1 MSGKGK
7 ERFVSRL
14 VTPGEPLCAPEEFM
28 PGPGTYTDDGHVRA
42 AQLGITSYDFK
53 ARVVSVKPVTGHPRV
68 PRTGDVVLGVVVN
81 IRDELATLKIVAD
94 EKGENYSGTYT
105 GILHVS
111 QVSTRYVKVVEEAVK
126 MGDLVKVKI
135 LRDSAPYQLTLKD
148 ARLGVVAAAC
158 SNCGG
163 LLVKTLAGQLK
174 CPRCGSVERRKTA
187 PDYLFVERRRRG
199 RRGSG
204 KR

>member
-1 MSGKGK
+1 MSGETG
-7 ERFVSRL
+7 ERFASRL

-28 PGPGTYTDDGHVRA
+28 PGPGTYVDDGHVRA
-42 AQLGITSYDFK
+42 AQLGVASYDLK
-53 ARVVSVKPVTGHPRV
+53 NRIVTVKPLTSQPRI

-94 EKGENYSGTYT
+94 DKGENYSGTYT

-163 LLVKTLAGQLK
+163 LLVKTSSGQLK

-187 PDYLFVERRRRG
+187 PDYMFVERRRRG
-199 RRGSG
+199 RGSG
-204 KR
+204 RK

>member
-1 MSGKGK
+1 MSGETVK
-7 ERFVSRL
+7 RFASRL

-28 PGPGTYTDDGHVRA
+28 PGPGTYVDGGHVRA
-42 AQLGITSYDFK
+42 AQLGIASYDLK
-53 ARVVSVKPVTGHPRV
+53 TRIVTVKPLASQPRI
-68 PRTGDVVLGVVVN
+68 PKTGDVVLGVVVN

-94 EKGENYSGTYT
+94 DKGENYSGTYT

-126 MGDLVKVKI
+126 MGDLMKVKI
-135 LRDSAPYQLTLKD
+135 LRDSVPYQLTLKD

-163 LLVKTLAGQLK
+163 LLVKTSSGQLK

-187 PDYLFVERRRRG
+187 PDYMFVERRRRG
-199 RRGSG
+199 RGSG
-204 KR
+204 RK